1 VQLPDLQSE
10 ALNLDLEVDF
20 RVPMP
25 TNDSITAMMA
35 ITAITAL
42 STLVKYFTCSSD
54 RTS

>member
-35 ITAITAL
+35 ITAL